1 MATGLVVE
9 KVKGIRIVSENRIT
23 APPSTLENRLTPYM
37 RGVAEID
44 GRLVVLLDLD
54 RLLLSAEMRQVEL
67 V

>member
-1 MATGLVVE
+1 
-9 KVKGIRIVSENRIT
+9 
-23 APPSTLENRLTPYM
+23 M